1 MAGCD
6 MYQDVN
12 QQQVFG
18 VGTLSIKPVL
28 HAEFCG
34 IRYES
39 TAVPVQPVV
48 YLQNKE
54 HAMIIID
61 LEVTN

>member
-1 MAGCD
+1 M
-6 MYQDVN
+6 N